1 MSNRH
6 LLLIIKLC
14 VSFLREIVSAAEFD
28 IVQPVRSLS
37 LLI

>member
-6 LLLIIKLC
+6 HLLIIKLC

-28 IVQPVRSLS
+28 MYNLYVA
-37 LLI
+37 